1 MGGRNQLHLE
11 YAYAII
17 SILSSATMWACFRLI
32 KRHGNTPRANSYM
45 TLSQIATG
53 EGSGFFRFLVLRFFP
68 PLVVLTGEAAILAKW
83 KSSVNQQIICLS
95 VSALL
100 YVSLSYVPSLI
111 RGFTFGERFLSLTL
125 IFAYPVL
132 AFLIGA
138 MTQCIDFS
146 QFAPSNLQTMIDG
159 IWQTFITAIIVITF
173 YELLRNYPEEKYIE
187 QDELYDRKSQIV
199 IRNYLHISNCFGE
212 VINKVCSE
220 HQTSKALLFS
230 ILVYE
235 DLNRPQWIRRI
246 ENILVRLPGAKL
258 TVGIAQ
264 VTSTFPLSDTESIEL
279 ASEKLAFTDSA
290 PENQVIRSIHR
301 YNPSNRYI
309 ASVLEIRGILLAN
322 CRF

>member
-100 YVSLSYVPSLI
+100 HVSLSYVPSLI

-125 IFAYPVL
+125 ILAYPVL

-159 IWQTFITAIIVITF
+159 IWQTFITAIIVIAF
-173 YELLRNYPEEKYIE
+173 YELLRNYPEEKHIE

-199 IRNYLHISNCFGE
+199 VLKHYYDLQFSPAVETIVKKDKKNPKRVLRDVKKQLQNNGIGTKSQQALKLQHELKKEEYKSN
-212 VINKVCSE
+212 
-220 HQTSKALLFS
+220 SKHKKQMDAEQKFKLK
-230 ILVYE
+230 
-235 DLNRPQWIRRI
+235 QQKKK
-246 ENILVRLPGAKL
+246 AK
-258 TVGIAQ
+258 
-264 VTSTFPLSDTESIEL
+264 
-279 ASEKLAFTDSA
+279 
-290 PENQVIRSIHR
+290 HR
-301 YNPSNRYI
+301 
-309 ASVLEIRGILLAN
+309 GH
-322 CRF
+322 